1 MSTAFIETRCD
12 FGSSL
17 EIRLFR
23 ECFCDCLER
32 VEDDED
38 SDSVEDEFTSF
49 PLLSGFSSSHSYS
62 FL

>member
-1 MSTAFIETRCD
+1 VTLDVPLRFD
-12 FGSSL
+12 F
-17 EIRLFR
+17 

-38 SDSVEDEFTSF
+38 SDSVEDELTSF